1 MSKDLERSLKDR
13 IKAIAKAQNRAF
25 NDVWKALA
33 LERFLA
39 RLARSDKLDNFIFK
53 GGFLLGKYIRLGR
66 ETIDLDFSLAGTEG
80 TVDAIRTMIEEILSL
95 PYDDGFTFEGIEVQE
110 MRHPHMNYPGY
121 EVKTTACLGQTRTKI
136 RMDFGI
142 GDQVVPEKKTLALL
156 ALNDK
161 PLFESEVSI
170 QAYPLSYVFAE
181 KMEAVV
187 YRGGT
192 NSRMKDFYD
201 LMMIAQLADFR
212 PQDHADVVRSVF
224 EHRETALPTT
234 LSYDVEAIETMNRN
248 WKRFIGA
255 LEEEFQANVPAEF
268 SVVVDKVEN
277 LLARVVGGPE
287 AE

>member
-39 RLARSDKLDNFIFK
+39 RLARSDKLDRFIFK
-53 GGFLLGKYIRLGR
+53 GGYLLGKYLRLGR
-66 ETIDLDFSLAGTEG
+66 ETIDLDFSLTGTEG
-80 TVDAIRTMIEEILSL
+80 TVDAIRALIEEILSL
-95 PYDDGFTFEGIEVQE
+95 PYDDGFTFEGLEVQE
-110 MRHPHMNYPGY
+110 MNHPHMNHPGY
-121 EVKTTACLGQTRTKI
+121 EARTTACLGQTRTKI
-136 RMDFGI
+136 RMDLGI
-142 GDQVVPEKKTLALL
+142 GDKVVPVKKTLPLL

-161 PLFESEVSI
+161 PLFESEISI
-170 QAYPLSYVFAE
+170 QAYPLSYIFAE

-201 LMMIAQLADFR
+201 LIALSQLADFS

-224 EHRETALPTT
+224 EHRGTSLPTT
-234 LSYDVEAIETMNRN
+234 LSYDKEAIETMSRN
-248 WKRFIGA
+248 WKRFVGT
-255 LEEEFQANVPAEF
+255 LEEEFQANVPAGF
-268 SVVVDKVEN
+268 SAVVDKIDDMIKE
-277 LLARVVGGPE
+277 L
-287 AE
+287 

>member
-1 MSKDLERSLKDR
+1 MSKNLERSLKDR

-39 RLARSDKLDNFIFK
+39 RLARSDKLENFIFK
-53 GGFLLGKYIRLGR
+53 GGFLLGKYLRLGR
-66 ETIDLDFSLAGTEG
+66 ETIDLDFSFTGTEG
-80 TVDAIRTMIEEILSL
+80 TVQAIRTLIEEILSM
-95 PYDDGFTFEGIEVQE
+95 PYDDGFTFEGLEVQV
-110 MRHPHMNYPGY
+110 MSHPHMNYPGY
-121 EVKTTACLGQTRTKI
+121 EVRTTACLGQTRTKI
-136 RMDFGI
+136 RMDLGI
-142 GDQVVPEKKTLALL
+142 GDQVVPEKKTLPLL

-161 PLFESEVSI
+161 PLFESEISI
-170 QAYPLSYVFAE
+170 QAYPLSYIFAE

-201 LMMIAQLADFR
+201 LIAVSQLAEFNPR
-212 PQDHADVVRSVF
+212 EHAEVVRSVF
-224 EHRETALPTT
+224 DHRSTPLPTA
-234 LSYDVEAIETMNRN
+234 LSYDSEAIETMSRN

-268 SVVVDKVEN
+268 AAVIEKIE
-277 LLARVVGGPE
+277 LLLRSLSRDY
-287 AE
+287 

>member
-25 NDVWKALA
+25 NDVWKALS

-66 ETIDLDFSLAGTEG
+66 ETIDLDFSLTGTEG
-80 TVDAIRTMIEEILSL
+80 TVDAIRILLEEILSL

-121 EVKTTACLGQTRTKI
+121 EVRTTACLGQTRTKI

-142 GDQVVPEKKTLALL
+142 GDQVVPEKKTLPLL

-161 PLFESEVSI
+161 PLFESEISI
-170 QAYPLSYVFAE
+170 QAYPLSYIFAE
-181 KMEAVV
+181 KLEAVV

-201 LMMIAQLADFR
+201 LMVLSQLAEFS
-212 PQDHADVVRSVF
+212 PQDNIRVVRSVF
-224 EHRETALPTT
+224 EHRRTALPTK
-234 LSYDVEAIETMNRN
+234 LSYDVEAIETMSRN
-248 WKRFIGA
+248 WRRFIGA

-268 SVVVDKVEN
+268 SAVINEIEK
-277 LLARVVGGPE
+277 LLAKVVGKPV

>member
-53 GGFLLGKYIRLGR
+53 GGFLLGKYLRLGR
-66 ETIDLDFSLAGTEG
+66 ETIDLDFSLTGTEG
-80 TVDAIRTMIEEILSL
+80 TVDAIGAIIIEILSL
-95 PYDDGFTFEGIEVQE
+95 PYDDGFTFEGLEVEE
-110 MRHPHMNYPGY
+110 MSHPHMNYPGY
-121 EVKTTACLGQTRTKI
+121 EVRTTACLGQTRTKI

-142 GDQVVPEKKTLALL
+142 GDQVVPEKKTLPLL

-161 PLFESEVSI
+161 PLFESEISI
-170 QAYPLSYVFAE
+170 QAYPLSYIFAE
-181 KMEAVV
+181 KLEAVV

-201 LMMIAQLADFR
+201 LMMFAQLADFN
-212 PQDHADVVRSVF
+212 PKDHADIVLSVF
-224 EHRETALPTT
+224 EHRGTALPAT
-234 LSYDVEAIETMNRN
+234 LSYDTEAVETMSRN

-255 LEEEFQANVPAEF
+255 LEDEFQANVPAEF
-268 SVVVDKVEN
+268 SVVIDKIEN

>member
-1 MSKDLERSLKDR
+1 MSKDLEQSLKDR

-110 MRHPHMNYPGY
+110 MRHPHMNYLGY
-121 EVKTTACLGQTRTKI
+121 EVRTTACLGQTITKI

-142 GDQVVPEKKTLALL
+142 GDQVVPEKKTLPLL

-161 PLFESEVSI
+161 PLFEAEISI
-170 QAYPLSYVFAE
+170 QAYPLSYIFAE

-187 YRGGT
+187 CRGGT

-201 LMMIAQLADFR
+201 LIVLSQLADFR

-224 EHRETALPTT
+224 EHRETALPTR
-234 LSYDVEAIETMNRN
+234 LSYDVEAIETMSRN
-248 WKRFIGA
+248 WRRFIGA

-268 SVVVDKVEN
+268 SAVIDKIEK
-277 LLARVVGGPE
+277 LLARVVRKPV